1 MENVEGDRNNM
12 NKETEK
18 EMLSTYHKLFDEKSK
33 ALAFEEIAKRYYAGN
48 FGQMSKADFE
58 TLLFHLY
65 IEQILKTDDQAFSE
79 YSDYR
84 LSKQL
89 GISQSKVSSLK
100 IKKQLQ
106 YPHSFS
112 WKNSL
117 EALSNRVNYENG
129 KIKIQIPD
137 INLYLE
143 IKNAVEEMGG
153 YVEVSLT
160 PKLLQLSPGYFLD
173 LLVQTEKDEKK
184 ESLRKDLAKELRDC
198 CREKNKDTDFFDAEP
213 FGKQMAQLGKEMS
226 AEIVSTLLGN
236 ALSGGLLGNGVVK
249 IIRSVVTAI
258 NASFH
263 NS

>member
-1 MENVEGDRNNM
+1 MG
-12 NKETEK
+12 
-18 EMLSTYHKLFDEKSK
+18 
-33 ALAFEEIAKRYYAGN
+33 
-48 FGQMSKADFE
+48 
-58 TLLFHLY
+58 
-65 IEQILKTDDQAFSE
+65 
-79 YSDYR
+79 
-84 LSKQL
+84 
-89 GISQSKVSSLK
+89 VS
-100 IKKQLQ
+100 
-106 YPHSFS
+106 
-112 WKNSL
+112 
-117 EALSNRVNYENG
+117 
-129 KIKIQIPD
+129 
-137 INLYLE
+137 
-143 IKNAVEEMGG
+143 EEMGG

-249 IIRSVVTAI
+249 IISSVVTAI

>member
-1 MENVEGDRNNM
+1 MDQ
-12 NKETEK
+12 ETEK
-18 EMLSTYHKLFDEKSK
+18 AKLSTYHKLFDDESK
-33 ALAFEEIAKRYYAGN
+33 ALAFEEIARRYYAGN

-100 IKKQLQ
+100 VRKQLQ
-106 YPHSFS
+106 YPHSFD
-112 WKNSL
+112 WQKSL
-117 EALSNRVNYENG
+117 EALSSRVHYENG

-153 YVEVSLT
+153 YVEALLT

-173 LLVQTEKDEKK
+173 LLIQTVEDEKK
-184 ESLRKDLAKELRDC
+184 ERLRKELAKELRNR
-198 CREKNKDTDFFDAEP
+198 CREENKDIKFFDSAP
-213 FGKQMAQLGKEMS
+213 FGKQMAQLGKEMT
-226 AEIVSTLLGN
+226 AEIVSSLLCST
-236 ALSGGLLGNGVVK
+236 LSGAFVGSGMLK
-249 IIRSVVTAI
+249 IINSVIAAI
-258 NASFH
+258 NASLH
-263 NS
+263 NGN

>member
-1 MENVEGDRNNM
+1 M
-12 NKETEK
+12 NKETNNEK
-18 EMLSTYHKLFDEKSK
+18 LSTYQELFDDNSK
-33 ALAFEEIAKRYYAGN
+33 ALAFEEIAKRYYVGN

-65 IEQILKTDDQAFSE
+65 IEQILKIDDQAFSE

-112 WKNSL
+112 WQNSL

-160 PKLLQLSPGYFLD
+160 SKLLQLSPGYFLD
-173 LLVQTEKDEKK
+173 LLVQTENEEKK
-184 ESLRKDLAKELRDC
+184 ESLRKDLAKDLRDY
-198 CREKNKDTDFFDAEP
+198 CREKNRDTDFFDAEP
-213 FGKQMAQLGKEMS
+213 FGKQLAQLTKEMA
-226 AEIVSTLLGN
+226 AEIVSSLLSN
-236 ALSGGLLGNGVVK
+236 ALSRGLLGNGVVK
-249 IIRSVVTAI
+249 IISSVVAAI
-258 NASFH
+258 NSSFH